1 MLNFWL
7 EKIINKDQLKRR
19 EREIRFI
26 NNEKS
31 KLREGEESHHMNK
44 QIFLGRGFFTLLLV
58 DDIGENGCF
67 FPQLAAIICST
78 QFGCW

>member
-19 EREIRFI
+19 EGEIRFI

-58 DDIGENGCF
+58 AGKISEASYMVEAF
-67 FPQLAAIICST
+67 SQIH
-78 QFGCW
+78 